1 MDKKIEIDISGD
13 IIVFGS
19 GTVAAK
25 CIDYLR
31 GVFKGTIYVFE
42 IKHNNISILQK
53 HVSNLHNV
61 KYSYVGNDIE
71 AKISKI
77 NCKLIFSISNIYIFK
92 KEIIKN
98 HVIIN
103 YHNALLPKHKGR
115 FAEAWAI
122 YSQDKV
128 TGITWHVVSEDID
141 CGDILCQSKILLDNK
156 FTALTL
162 LMLQSKLAIESF
174 KNIVNDILKNK
185 AIKVY
190 EQNNIEKFE
199 ESHYSWEK
207 PNEGYLNLSWNGDKI
222 SAFLRAM
229 DYGALKM
236 LGEPYSRLNNTLFS
250 WRNYAI
256 ENRKS
261 ELNRNQVI
269 YDKISNSI
277 SINKENMYITLL
289 DIKRKGE

>member
-1 MDKKIEIDISGD
+1 MDKKIEIDISED

-61 KYSYVGNDIE
+61 KYSYMGNDIE
-71 AKISKI
+71 DKISKI

-128 TGITWHVVSEDID
+128 TGITWHIVSEDID
-141 CGDILCQSKILLDNK
+141 CGDIIYQSEILLDDK

-162 LMLQSKLAIESF
+162 LMLQSKLAINSF
-174 KNIVNDILKNK
+174 KSIVNDILKNK

-190 EQNNIEKFE
+190 EQKNIEKFGE
-199 ESHYSWEK
+199 IHYSWEK
-207 PNEGYLNLSWNGDKI
+207 PNKGYLDLNWDGDKI

-229 DYGALKM
+229 DYGVLKM
-236 LGEPYSRLNNTLFS
+236 LGEPYLRLDSMVFS
-250 WRNYAI
+250 WRNYSI
-256 ENRKS
+256 ESCKC
-261 ELNRNQVI
+261 ELKKNQVV
-269 YDKISNSI
+269 YDKFSNCI
-277 SINKENMYITLL
+277 LINKENMCIKLL
-289 DIKRKGE
+289 DIQRKDR